1 MTVTVTNGIVTKSV
15 NINIIGVTYPDDWVF
30 NVRTID
36 DSSRKFTPSA
46 AIAADIFGDS
56 RIYQQGSSSV
66 LRDIYV
72 LYNTNQNFEFYI
84 ESVNGSGKT
93 ATFHDCTY
101 SVYSIEDNQATLPWT
116 SYSSSI
122 LRGDGLTDTQLDIND
137 SCLWCNNSAS
147 HQPYSGIVLRTKQT
161 MP

>member
-1 MTVTVTNGIVTKSV
+1 VTVTVTNGIVTKSV

-30 NVRTID
+30 NVRTIN
-36 DSSRKFTPSA
+36 DSPRKFTPSA
-46 AIAADIFGDS
+46 SIAADIFGNS
-56 RIYQQGSSSV
+56 RIYQQGSNSV

-101 SVYSIEDNQATLPWT
+101 SVYSVED
-116 SYSSSI
+116 S
-122 LRGDGLTDTQLDIND
+122 
-137 SCLWCNNSAS
+137 
-147 HQPYSGIVLRTKQT
+147 
-161 MP
+161 